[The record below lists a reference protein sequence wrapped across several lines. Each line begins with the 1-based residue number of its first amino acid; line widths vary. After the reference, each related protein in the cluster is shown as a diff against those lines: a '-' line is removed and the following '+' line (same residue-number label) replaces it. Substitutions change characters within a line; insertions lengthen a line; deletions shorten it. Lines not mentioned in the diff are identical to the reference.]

1 MSKQKQ
7 LSEVTVGNAMCEHIL
22 KPELLHCP
30 HPLRRNARIAD
41 ILANPKAPPALG
53 LQRTKGLFAVQTSW
67 HVPAVSCALLF
78 LAGCASAPF
87 ATSVKTDS
95 VTGAA
100 ISGKVHGGQNPIVDA
115 HVYLYA
121 ANTTGYGNASI
132 SLLTSATG
140 NPADGKSNYYVT
152 TDSNGNFTITGDY
165 TCPSTASQLYL
176 YAVGGN
182 PGAGTNS
189 AAGLLAALGTCPAS
203 GTLSSSLS
211 VFVDEVST
219 IATAY
224 SIAGYATDATHVSS
238 SGSALAQT
246 GIANAFLNVTNLET
260 LSKGLALESTPAGN
274 SAVPQSTI
282 DTLADILASCVNSTG
297 PGSTACSTLFAD
309 EQSGGST
316 GTAPTDTATAA
327 INMAH
332 NPGANLAALYALST
346 AAPPF
351 APTLGAQPNDFTL
364 ALNFTGGGL
373 AEPTGVAIDASG
385 NAWISNLVGSSIS
398 KFSSVGAALSPFT
411 GFTGGGL
418 DNPRSVAIDGSGNV
432 WVTSLSD
439 LNFSKF
445 SSAGVPLSPSTGYTG
460 GGLSFPVAIA
470 IDGFGNVWIADEYTS
485 PYRVSEFTSAGAAIS
500 PSNGFTGGGLDVTYS
515 IAIDGSGSAWIS
527 NGANNTI
534 SKFSSMGVALSPSTG
549 FTGGGLFDPGPITID
564 SSGNLWAANYSNQ
577 SVTKLSNAGAA
588 LSPST
593 GFTGGGVNGTNGIAI
608 DGSGNIFVANS
619 AGSVSEFSS
628 SGTAISP
635 STGYTS
641 TGLGNPYFMAIDG
654 SGNAWVVNFEGNSVV
669 ELIGVAAPVITPI
682 CAGLPSIPTADGSSK
697 LGTRP

>member
-1 MSKQKQ
+1 MTGVS
-7 LSEVTVGNAMCEHIL
+7 TV
-22 KPELLHCP
+22 
-30 HPLRRNARIAD
+30 
-41 ILANPKAPPALG
+41 
-53 LQRTKGLFAVQTSW
+53 RTFW
-67 HVPAVSCALLF
+67 HVAAVSSALLF
-78 LAGCASAPF
+78 LSGCSGAPF
-87 ATSVKTDS
+87 STQAKTNSVP
-95 VTGAA
+95 GAA
-100 ISGKVHGGQNPIVDA
+100 ISGKVHGGQNPIVGA
-115 HVYLYA
+115 RVYLYA
-121 ANTTGYGNASI
+121 ANTTGYVNASL

-140 NPADGKSNYYVT
+140 NPADTNGNYYET
-152 TDSNGNFTITGDY
+152 TGFGGNFTITGDY

-176 YAVGGN
+176 YAIGGN

-224 SIAGYATDATHVSS
+224 SIAGFATDATHVSS
-238 SGSALAQT
+238 SGTALAQT
-246 GIANAFLNVTNLET
+246 GVANAFLNVTNLET
-260 LSKGLALESTPAGN
+260 LSTGLALETTPAGN
-274 SAVPQSTI
+274 SAVPHITI
-282 DTLADILASCVNSTG
+282 NTLADILASCINSTG
-297 PGSTACSTLFAD
+297 PGSTACSTLLAD
-309 EQSGGST
+309 AESGGST
-316 GTAPTDTATAA
+316 GTAPTDTANAA

-351 APTLGAQPNDFTL
+351 TPALTAVPNDFTL

-398 KFSSVGAALSPFT
+398 KFSSLGAALSPFT

-418 DNPRSVAIDGSGNV
+418 DNPRSVAIDTSGNV

-439 LNFSKF
+439 LNFSEF
-445 SSAGVPLSPSTGYTG
+445 SSSGTPLSPSTGYTG

-500 PSNGFTGGGLDVTYS
+500 PSNGFTGGGLDVSYS
-515 IAIDGSGSAWIS
+515 IAVDGSGNAWIS

-534 SKFSSMGVALSPSTG
+534 SKFSSMGTALSPSTG
-549 FTGGGLFDPGPITID
+549 FTGGGLDDPGPITID

-577 SVTKLSNAGAA
+577 SVTKLSNAGTAI
-588 LSPST
+588 SPST
-593 GFTGGGVNGTNGIAI
+593 GDTGGGVNGTNGIAI

-619 AGSVSEFSS
+619 AGSISEFTSA
-628 SGTAISP
+628 GTPISP
-635 STGYTS
+635 STGFTS
-641 TGLGNPYFMAIDG
+641 GGLGNPYFMAIDG
-654 SGNAWVVNFEGNSVV
+654 SGDAWVVNFEGNSVF
-669 ELIGVAAPVITPI
+669 ELIGVATPVITPI